1 MAWFHPKTLLDKTYE
16 IGIIIKGLDGTLELL
31 GGILILTLSPN
42 TINNITRLLTQ
53 NELHQDPSNFIA
65 THIVKLGDHLANGQ
79 NIFAAAFLLTHGLVK
94 VVMVTCLL
102 LNKIWAY
109 PWSLGVLTLFLIYQL
124 YVMVISPSFG
134 MAYLTV
140 LDTLIIYLV
149 YREWQQQKL
158 IAINRASAASTTT

>member
-1 MAWFHPKTLLDKTYE
+1 MAWFHPRTLLDKTYE
-16 IGIIIKGLDGTLELL
+16 IGIIIKGIDGTFELL
-31 GGILILTLSPN
+31 GGILILTLSSD
-42 TINNITRLLTQ
+42 TIHRITSFLTAS
-53 NELHQDPSNFIA
+53 ELNQDPHNFIA
-65 THIVKLGDHLANGQ
+65 THIVKLGDHLANGH

-102 LNKIWAY
+102 LNKMWAY
-109 PWSLGVLTLFLIYQL
+109 PWSLGILTLFLIYQIYAL
-124 YVMVISPSFG
+124 IISPTFG

-158 IAINRASAASTTT
+158 RAHNKQIADDSE

>member
-1 MAWFHPKTLLDKTYE
+1 MAWFHPRTLLDKTYE
-16 IGIIIKGLDGTLELL
+16 IGIIIKGIDGTLELL
-31 GGILILTLSPN
+31 GGILILTLSSN
-42 TINNITRLLTQ
+42 TILKITDFLTT
-53 NELHQDPSNFIA
+53 NELNQDPNNFIA

-102 LNKIWAY
+102 LNKMWAY
-109 PWSLGVLTLFLIYQL
+109 PWSLGILTLFLVYQIYAL
-124 YVMVISPSFG
+124 IVSPTLG

-158 IAINRASAASTTT
+158 IAINKASITPAN